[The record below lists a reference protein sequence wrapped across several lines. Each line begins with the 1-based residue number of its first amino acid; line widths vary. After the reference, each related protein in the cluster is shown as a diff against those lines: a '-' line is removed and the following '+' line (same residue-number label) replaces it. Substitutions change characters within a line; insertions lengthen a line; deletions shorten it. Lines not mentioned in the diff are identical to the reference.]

1 MGYANT
7 IEAIGIDEFLKLCKS
22 SDIDGVI
29 TVDYPPEES
38 KTYVEKLKQNDIDA
52 IFLLA
57 PTTEKKRIEQIIKQ
71 ASGFLYY
78 VSLKGVTGAQNI
90 DIEQVKN
97 RVGEIKSLTDLPIGV
112 GFGVRDSETAKNVA
126 KFSDAIVIGSRIIQ
140 EIEASDES
148 NMLENISKII
158 RSIKQ
163 VI

>member
-1 MGYANT
+1 M
-7 IEAIGIDEFLKLCKS
+7 
-22 SDIDGVI
+22 
-29 TVDYPPEES
+29 
-38 KTYVEKLKQNDIDA
+38 
-52 IFLLA
+52 
-57 PTTEKKRIEQIIKQ
+57 
-71 ASGFLYY
+71 YY

-148 NMLENISKII
+148 NMLENISNIL

>member
-1 MGYANT
+1 MGYANP

-38 KTYVEKLKQNDIDA
+38 KAYVEKLKQNDIDA

-57 PTTEKKRIEQIIKQ
+57 PTTEKKRIERIIKQ

-140 EIEASDES
+140 EIEASNES

-158 RSIKQ
+158 KSIKQ